1 MRRVIISV
9 LLILLSATAFA
20 DVSSD
25 LNITEVDG
33 SPDVYPYKIK
43 FSNASVTDNLDGTVT
58 VATTGVAG
66 PGSATDSA
74 LAAWNGA
81 GGATLKNTD
90 LISGTSEISFGT
102 AGVKLTGDGDGAL
115 TFLGLGNGSDENLVL
130 NLDDT
135 SDTAVVTSS
144 TGVTLID
151 FQGLNLQSGG
161 SGTPKITLGDNTT
174 TTTVIR
180 SDVSGT
186 DTTLVFGSAEV
197 SADGV
202 LAVGNNTTGPGTL
215 KIYEDADNGSNF
227 ASFTVGSLASN
238 TAYTLPLDDGDAD
251 QVLSTNGSG
260 TLDWIAA
267 AGGSPGGSNANVQY
281 NSAGTFAGD
290 GAFSWNATTNSLGI
304 SRDAAQTGFAIVISS
319 DTGASLAGISH
330 DGTFTMTGM
339 TSSGSVTV
347 LGGTGYTTSGTILS
361 TATGSLGWTAV
372 DQTDN
377 QACNTG
383 CTSACVFGV
392 ENATGT
398 AVTGIV
404 SCDALTSD
412 TCVCAGSS

>member
-1 MRRVIISV
+1 MKRV
-9 LLILLSATAFA
+9 LLLLLLISSSAFA

-66 PGSATDSA
+66 PGSSTANA
-74 LAAWNGA
+74 VAAWNGT
-81 GGATLKNTD
+81 GGATLKDTD
-90 LISGTSEISFGT
+90 LITGTSELSFGS
-102 AGVKLTGDGDGAL
+102 AGVKFTGDGDGAITL
-115 TFLGLGNGSDENLVL
+115 LGLGNGNDENLVL

-135 SDTAVVTSS
+135 SNTAVFTSS
-144 TGVTLID
+144 TGVTLLD
-151 FQGLNLQSGG
+151 FQGMNLQSGG
-161 SGTPKITLGDNTT
+161 SGTPTITLGDNTT
-174 TTTVIR
+174 STTVIKN
-180 SDVSGT
+180 DVSGT
-186 DTTLVFGSAEV
+186 DTTLVGGSGEI

-202 LAVGNNTTGPGTL
+202 LAVGNNTAGPGTF

-227 ASFTVGSLASN
+227 ASMTVGSLAAN
-238 TAYTLPLDDGDAD
+238 TVYTLPLDDGDAD
-251 QVLSTNGSG
+251 QVLSTNGGG
-260 TLDWIAA
+260 TLDWVTGS
-267 AGGSPGGSNANVQY
+267 GGSPGGSNANVQY
-281 NSAGTFAGD
+281 NSASAFAGD

-304 SRDAAQTGFAIVISS
+304 SRDVAQTGFAIVISS

-339 TSSGSVTV
+339 TSSGSVVVT
-347 LGGTGYTTSGTILS
+347 GGTGYTTSGTILS
-361 TATGSLGWTAV
+361 TATGSMGWAAV

-404 SCDALTSD
+404 SCDATTAD
-412 TCVCAGSS
+412 TCMCAGSS